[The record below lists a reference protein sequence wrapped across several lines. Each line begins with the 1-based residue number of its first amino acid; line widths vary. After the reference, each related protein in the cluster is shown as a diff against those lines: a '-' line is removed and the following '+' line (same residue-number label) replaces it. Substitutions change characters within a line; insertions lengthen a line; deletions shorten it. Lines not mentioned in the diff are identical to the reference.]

1 MSITLD
7 KIKHMHKRVELLLKR
22 FPAYRDCD
30 TKLVAHIWMEQV
42 GGAERMKEINLHE
55 WMKMCIENPN
65 IAVPETICRARRL
78 VQKNNED
85 LRGELYKLRKS
96 QEGDV
101 RKGINDN

>member
-1 MSITLD
+1 METPLG
-7 KIKHMHKRVELLLKR
+7 KIKDMQNRVETLLTR
-22 FPAYRDCD
+22 YPSYRDCD

-42 GGAERMKEINLHE
+42 GGTQRMKEINLHE

-96 QEGDV
+96 QEGNV